1 MMYVNFKT
9 GEVTPNELKQTDNI
23 IAVDD
28 RVAKLIVEQN
38 KKIERLKNNIEDYES
53 QLKALVDYIETDKE
67 QEERQ
72 KPEEQSFYHKG
83 R

>member
-1 MMYVNFKT
+1 MYVNINT
-9 GEVTPNELKQTDNI
+9 GEVTPNELRQTENMVAI
-23 IAVDD
+23 DD

-67 QEERQ
+67 QEEQR